1 MIKAHWEIHVD
12 YLLSE
17 EQQMIKDTARE
28 IADEKI
34 IPKRAELD
42 EKNQFPASILK
53 DMAKADLFSIFIP
66 EEFGGL
72 GGGCF
77 DVVLALEELARGC
90 VGVATSYA
98 ASALGVFPV
107 LIAGSMEMKQK
118 YLPDIA
124 VGKKWA
130 AFGLTEA
137 NAGSDASGIRT
148 TAVLDGD
155 EWVLNGTKQWI
166 TNGGEAQIYTIIALT
181 DPSKGPRGAS
191 IFVVEDGDPGFS
203 YGKKEDKMGIRSSAT
218 RELVMKD
225 CRIPKD
231 RLVGRQG
238 TGFITVMKTLDISR
252 PGIASLGVG
261 LGQAALDEAVV
272 YAKQR
277 VQFGKPIIS
286 FQAVQHIL
294 ADMAIQVEA
303 ARALVY
309 SAARHIDSNA
319 KNMSKASSMC
329 KVFATD
335 MAMKV
340 TIDAVQILGG
350 YGYMKEYPVEK
361 MMRDAKILQI
371 YEGTNQIQRNVI
383 GQELNKEYSKQV

>member
-1 MIKAHWEIHVD
+1 VD
-12 YLLSE
+12 YLLTE
-17 EQQMIKDTARE
+17 EQLMIKETVRE
-28 IADEKI
+28 ITDKKV

-42 EKNQFPASILK
+42 EKNQFPTEILR
-53 DMAKADLFSIFIP
+53 DMAKADLFGIFVP
-66 EEFGGL
+66 EEYGGF

-77 DVVLALEELARGC
+77 DIVLALEEMARGC

-98 ASALGVFPV
+98 ANALGIFPV
-107 LIAGSMEMKQK
+107 LISGSNELKEK
-118 YLPDIA
+118 YLPEIA
-124 VGKKWA
+124 TGEKWA
-130 AFGLTEA
+130 AFGLTES
-137 NAGSDASGIRT
+137 NAGSDASGIQT

-166 TNGGEAQIYTIIALT
+166 TNGGEAQIYTIIAMT
-181 DPSKGPRGAS
+181 DPSKGPRGATM
-191 IFVVEDGDPGFS
+191 FVVEDGDPGFS
-203 YGKKEDKMGIRSSAT
+203 YGKKEDKMGIRASAT
-218 RELVMKD
+218 RELIMKD

-231 RLVGRQG
+231 RMIGRRG

-252 PGIASLGVG
+252 PGIASLGLG
-261 LGQAALDEAVV
+261 LGQAALDEAVT

-277 VQFGKPIIS
+277 VQFGKPIIA
-286 FQAVQHIL
+286 FQAIQHML

-303 ARALVY
+303 SRALIY
-309 SAARHIDSNA
+309 AAARHIDNNP

-340 TIDAVQILGG
+340 TTDAVQVLGG

-383 GQELNKEYSKQV
+383 GQELNKEYS

>member
-1 MIKAHWEIHVD
+1 MVKERLVD
-12 YLLSE
+12 YFLSE
-17 EQQMIKDTARE
+17 EQEMIVETARE
-28 IADEKI
+28 IAREKI
-34 IPKRAELD
+34 IPVRAELD
-42 EKNQFPASILK
+42 EKNEFAASILE
-53 DMAKADLFSIFIP
+53 DIARADLFGIFVP
-66 EEFGGL
+66 EEYGGL

-77 DVVLALEELARGC
+77 EIVLALEELAKGC
-90 VGVATSYA
+90 VGVATTFA
-98 ASALGVFPV
+98 ASALGIFPV
-107 LIAGSMEMKQK
+107 LIAGSEEQKQK

-124 VGKKWA
+124 AGRRWA

-137 NAGSDASGIRT
+137 NAGSDASGIQT

-166 TNGGEAQIYTIIALT
+166 TNGGEAQIYTIVALT
-181 DPSKGPRGAS
+181 DPSKGARGAS
-191 IFVVEDGDPGFS
+191 IFIVEDGDPGFS

-218 RELVMKD
+218 RELIMKD
-225 CRIPKD
+225 CRIPRD
-231 RLVGRQG
+231 RLVGRKG
-238 TGFITVMKTLDISR
+238 TGFITVMKTLDVSR

-261 LGQAALDEAVV
+261 LGQAALDEAVT

-277 VQFGKPIIS
+277 VQFGKPIIG
-286 FQAVQHIL
+286 FQAIQHML
-294 ADMAIQVEA
+294 ADMATQVEA

-309 SAARHIDSNA
+309 AAARHIDA
-319 KNMSKASSMC
+319 HPKDMSKVSSMC

-340 TIDAVQILGG
+340 TVDAVQVLGG

-383 GQELNKEYSKQV
+383 GQELNKEYA

>member
-1 MIKAHWEIHVD
+1 VD
-12 YLLSE
+12 YFFTE
-17 EQQMIKDTARE
+17 QQQMIIETARE
-28 IADEKI
+28 ITNEKI
-34 IPKRAELD
+34 IPIRAELD
-42 EKNQFPASILK
+42 EKNEFPREILQ
-53 DMAKADLFSIFIP
+53 DIAKADLFSIFVP
-66 EEFGGL
+66 EEYGGL

-77 DVVLALEELARGC
+77 DIVLAMEELARGC
-90 VGVATSYA
+90 VGVATSFA
-98 ASALGVFPV
+98 ASALGIFPV
-107 LIAGSMEMKQK
+107 LIAGTEEQKQQ
-118 YLPDIA
+118 YMPDIA
-124 VGKKWA
+124 SGARWA

-155 EWVLNGTKQWI
+155 EWILNGTKQWI
-166 TNGGEAQIYTIIALT
+166 TNGGESQIYTIVAMT
-181 DPSKGPRGAS
+181 DPNKGARGAS

-203 YGKKEDKMGIRSSAT
+203 YGKKEDKMGIRSSST
-218 RELVMKD
+218 RELIMKD

-231 RLVGRQG
+231 RLVGRRG
-238 TGFITVMKTLDISR
+238 TGFITVMKTLDMSR

-261 LGQAALDEAVV
+261 LAQAALDEAVL
-272 YAKQR
+272 YTKQR
-277 VQFGKPIIS
+277 VQFGKPIIA
-286 FQAVQHIL
+286 FQAVQHML

-309 SAARHIDSNA
+309 GAAKHIDA
-319 KNMSKASSMC
+319 HPKDMSKVSSMC

-340 TIDAVQILGG
+340 TTDAVQVLGG

-383 GQELNKEYSKQV
+383 GQELNKEYS

>member
-1 MIKAHWEIHVD
+1 MD
-12 YLLSE
+12 YFLTE

-28 IADEKI
+28 ITEEKI
-34 IPKRAELD
+34 IPLRAELD
-42 EKNQFPASILK
+42 EKNEFATSIME
-53 DMAKADLFSIFIP
+53 DIAKADLFSIFVP
-66 EEFGGL
+66 EEYGGL

-77 DVVLALEELARGC
+77 ESVLALEELARGC
-90 VGVATSYA
+90 VGVATSFA
-98 ASALGVFPV
+98 ASALGIFPV
-107 LIAGSMEMKQK
+107 LIAGSDEMKEK
-118 YLPDIA
+118 YLPVIA
-124 VGKKWA
+124 EGKRWA

-137 NAGSDASGIRT
+137 NAGSDASGIQT
-148 TAVLDGD
+148 TAVPDGD

-166 TNGGEAQIYTIIALT
+166 TNGGESEIYSIIALT
-181 DPSKGPRGAS
+181 DPSKGARGAS
-191 IFVVEDGDPGFS
+191 IFMVEDGDPGFS

-218 RELVMKD
+218 RELILKD

-231 RLVGRQG
+231 RLVGRKG
-238 TGFITVMKTLDISR
+238 TGFITVMKTLDVSR

-261 LGQAALDEAVV
+261 LAQAALDEAVV

-277 VQFGKPIIS
+277 VQFGKPVIG

-294 ADMAIQVEA
+294 ANMATELEA

-309 SAARHIDSNA
+309 GAARHIDA
-319 KNMSKASSMC
+319 HPKKMSKVSAMC

-340 TIDAVQILGG
+340 TTDAVQVLGG

-383 GQELNKEYSKQV
+383 GQELNKEYL

>member
-1 MIKAHWEIHVD
+1 MD
-12 YLLSE
+12 YFLTE
-17 EQQMIKDTARE
+17 EQQMIVETAR
-28 IADEKI
+28 DLTNEKI
-34 IPKRAELD
+34 IPARAELD
-42 EKNQFPASILK
+42 EKNEFATDVLR
-53 DMAKADLFSIFIP
+53 DMAKADLFSLFVP
-66 EEFGGL
+66 EEYGGL

-77 DVVLALEELARGC
+77 EMVLALEELARGC
-90 VGVATSYA
+90 VGIATSYA
-98 ASALGVFPV
+98 ANALGIYPV
-107 LIAGSMEMKQK
+107 MIAGSQELKER
-118 YLPDIA
+118 YLPGIA
-124 VGKKWA
+124 AGEIWA

-137 NAGSDASGIRT
+137 NAGSDASGVQT

-155 EWVLNGTKQWI
+155 QWVLNGTKQWI
-166 TNGGEAQIYTIIALT
+166 TNGGEAQVYSIIALT
-181 DPSKGPRGAS
+181 DPSKGARGAS

-218 RELVMKD
+218 RELIMKD

-231 RLVGRQG
+231 RLVGRKG
-238 TGFITVMKTLDISR
+238 TGFITVMKTLDLSR

-261 LGQAALDEAVV
+261 LAQAAVDEAVT

-277 VQFGKPIIS
+277 VQFGKPVIG
-286 FQAVQHIL
+286 FQAVQHML
-294 ADMAIQVEA
+294 ADMATQLEA

-309 SAARHIDSNA
+309 AAARHIDGNP
-319 KNMSKASSMC
+319 KKMSKASAMS

-340 TIDAVQILGG
+340 TTDAVQVLGG

-383 GQELNKEYSKQV
+383 GQELNREYS

>member
-1 MIKAHWEIHVD
+1 MD
-12 YLLSE
+12 YFFTE
-17 EQQMIKDTARE
+17 QQQMIIDTARE
-28 IADEKI
+28 ITNEKI
-34 IPKRAELD
+34 IPVRAELD
-42 EKNQFPASILK
+42 EKNQFPREILQ
-53 DMAKADLFSIFIP
+53 DIAKADLFSVFVP
-66 EEFGGL
+66 EEYGGF

-77 DVVLALEELARGC
+77 EVVLALEELARGC
-90 VGVATSYA
+90 VGVATSFA
-98 ASALGVFPV
+98 ASALGIFPV
-107 LIAGSMEMKQK
+107 MIAGSEAQKQK

-124 VGKKWA
+124 SGARWA
-130 AFGLTEA
+130 AFGLTES

-148 TAVLDGD
+148 TAVEDGE

-166 TNGGEAQIYTIIALT
+166 TNGGESQIYTIIALT
-181 DPSKGPRGAS
+181 DPNKGARGAS
-191 IFVVEDGDPGFS
+191 IFVVEEGDPGFT

-218 RELVMKD
+218 RELILKD

-231 RLVGRQG
+231 RLVGRKG
-238 TGFITVMKTLDISR
+238 TGFITVMKTLDMSR
-252 PGIASLGVG
+252 PGIASLGIG
-261 LGQAALDEAVV
+261 LAQAALDEAVV

-294 ADMAIQVEA
+294 ADMAIQLEA
-303 ARALVY
+303 GRALVY
-309 SAARHIDSNA
+309 GAAKHIDA
-319 KNMSKASSMC
+319 HPKDMSKVSSMC

-340 TIDAVQILGG
+340 TTDAVQVLGG

-383 GQELNKEYSKQV
+383 GQELNKEYS

>member
-1 MIKAHWEIHVD
+1 MD
-12 YLLSE
+12 YFFDE
-17 EQQMIKDTARE
+17 TQQMIVDTARE
-28 IADEKI
+28 IAREKI
-34 IPKRAELD
+34 LPIRAELD
-42 EKNQFPASILK
+42 EQNRFPREILH
-53 DMAKADLFSIFIP
+53 DIAKADLFGIFVP
-66 EEFGGL
+66 EEYGGL
-72 GGGCF
+72 GGGCYEI
-77 DVVLALEELARGC
+77 VLAMEELARGC

-98 ASALGVFPV
+98 ASALGIFPV
-107 LIAGSMEMKQK
+107 LLAGSEEQKEK
-118 YLPDIA
+118 YLPDITT
-124 VGKKWA
+124 GSRWA

-148 TAVLDGD
+148 TAVEDGD
-155 EWVLNGTKQWI
+155 FWILNGTKQWI
-166 TNGGEAQIYTIIALT
+166 TNGGESQIYTIVALT
-181 DPSKGPRGAS
+181 DPSKGARGAS

-218 RELVMKD
+218 RELIMKD
-225 CRIPKD
+225 CRIPRD
-231 RLVGRQG
+231 RLVGRRG
-238 TGFITVMKTLDISR
+238 TGFITVMKTLDLSR

-261 LGQAALDEAVV
+261 LAQAALDEAVT

-286 FQAVQHIL
+286 FQAVQHML
-294 ADMAIQVEA
+294 ADMAMQVEA

-309 SAARHIDSNA
+309 AAARHIDRYP
-319 KNMSKASSMC
+319 KDMSKVSSMC

-335 MAMKV
+335 VAMKV
-340 TIDAVQILGG
+340 TTDAVQVLGG

-383 GQELNKEYSKQV
+383 GQELNKEYS